1 MDGVY
6 GLAESLRIGMKKM
19 KKSAEQKAMRG
30 TLEGGRVRIGAR
42 SYPCKAAVDIPVEEG
57 GLVWVLLSD
66 AGTAVIVGA

>member
-1 MDGVY
+1 MDGVE
-6 GLAESLRIGMKKM
+6 GLAESLRIGVTRIKKN
-19 KKSAEQKAMRG
+19 AEQKAMRG

-42 SYPCKAAVDIPVEEG
+42 SYPCKAAVDIHVEEG